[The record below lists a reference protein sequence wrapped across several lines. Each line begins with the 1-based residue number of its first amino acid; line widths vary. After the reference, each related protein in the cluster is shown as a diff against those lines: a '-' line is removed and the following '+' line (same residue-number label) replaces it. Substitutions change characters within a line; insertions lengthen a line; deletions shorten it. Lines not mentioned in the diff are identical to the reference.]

1 MDEDHDTEDYHRR
14 VRELFE
20 DQGFTV
26 TDHDDHLTASKD
38 EQELAVLPLPDAGP
52 GEIEEQL
59 ESAGKEDRTI
69 VFTTAIPE
77 DEKDRIEDETGA
89 DVSVF
94 DPYSDEN
101 DIDTPDNMPSSY
113 EIIGDIAIINMD
125 EIPDNSDEIVEAL
138 LEQNPN
144 VRTVLAKTGKLEGE
158 FRVGDYT
165 VLHGDGTET
174 VHREHGCR
182 YRVDP
187 TDVYFSERLGHERE
201 RVTGKV
207 EDGEHVAVWFAGVG
221 PYAVLIATDH
231 DATVDAIEKNPA
243 GCRYMEDNIE
253 LNDVQDRVTAHC
265 GDVSEIA
272 PGLEA
277 PDRIIMPLPG
287 HADEFV
293 DLAVETI
300 ASGGTIHYYR
310 FSDEDDLWTDPV
322 QELED
327 AAQRMGREI
336 TVLEKEICGHHSPY
350 TYRICV
356 DARVE

>member
-1 MDEDHDTEDYHRR
+1 MGTGNDTEDYRRR

-26 TDHDDHLTASKD
+26 TDDGDHLTAQD
-38 EQELAVLPLPDAGP
+38 NEQELALLPLPDADP
-52 GEIEEQL
+52 ATVEEHL
-59 ESAGKEDRTI
+59 DSIDDRDHAI
-69 VFTTAIPE
+69 AFTTSIPE
-77 DEKDRIEDETGA
+77 DEKERIEVKTGA
-89 DVSVF
+89 DISVF
-94 DPYSDEN
+94 DPYSDEQ

-113 EIIGDIAIINMD
+113 EIIGDIAIINLD
-125 EIPDNSDEIVEAL
+125 EIPDNSDEIVDAL

-144 VRTVLAKTGKLEGE
+144 VGTVLAKTGKLEGE

-165 VLHGDGTET
+165 LLHGEETET

-187 TDVYFSERLGHERE
+187 TKVYFSERLGHERE
-201 RVTGKV
+201 RVAGKV

-221 PYAVLIATDH
+221 PYAILMAAEH
-231 DATVDAIEKNPA
+231 DVTVDAIEKNPR
-243 GCRYMEDNIE
+243 GCSYMEDNIE
-253 LNDVQDRVTAHC
+253 LNGVGGRVTAHC

-272 PGLEA
+272 PDLKA

-287 HADEFV
+287 HADRFI

-300 ASGGTIHYYR
+300 APGGTIHYYR
-310 FSDEDDLWTDPV
+310 FSDEDDLWNDPL

-327 AAQRMGREI
+327 AAERAGREI

-350 TYRICV
+350 TYRVCV
-356 DARVE
+356 DVRVE